1 MNVKLDGDGVN
12 VGDVL
17 FDSVSGVTAKV
28 VEVSQSNMALSE
40 DGHVFAVG
48 EDGYLNGVKRFWWH
62 NPVLFIPKKRD
73 AQKIVTLR
81 AISKVIGSCRAED
94 K

>member
-1 MNVKLDGDGVN
+1 MNVKLDGDEVS
-12 VGDVL
+12 VGNTL
-17 FDSVSGVTAKV
+17 YDSVSGATAKV
-28 VEVSQSNMALSE
+28 VEVSSSNMALSE
-40 DGHVFAVG
+40 KGHVFAVA

-62 NPVLFIPKKRD
+62 NPVLFVPRRGD

-81 AISKVIGSCRAED
+81 EIAKVIGSCRTQE